1 VCPSVPDRAATAENS
16 DKIEE
21 VSKRL
26 FALFGMDATSQERE
40 RCSKRCSAVG

>member
-1 VCPSVPDRAATAENS
+1 VPQRADRAATAENS

-21 VSKRL
+21 VSKRA

-40 RCSKRCSAVG
+40 RCSKRCSAIG